1 MAVITYDND
10 EFKSID
16 CIPEYADYPTI
27 YVAKTP
33 HVDETGNSF
42 QVINT
47 AWGHQKITHPIAV
60 HEVGSG
66 YLQVPLP
73 RRNGNGCSR

>member
-1 MAVITYDND
+1 MAIITYDGD

-33 HVDETGNSF
+33 HVDETGRTF

-47 AWGHQKITHPIAV
+47 AWGAPKNYAPDCWTRSWFRLPP
-60 HEVGSG
+60 GS
-66 YLQVPLP
+66 PSP
-73 RRNGNGCSR
+73 P

>member
-33 HVDETGNSF
+33 HVDETGRSF
-42 QVINT
+42 QRKNIRPPKLTN
-47 AWGHQKITHPIAV
+47 
-60 HEVGSG
+60 
-66 YLQVPLP
+66 
-73 RRNGNGCSR
+73 